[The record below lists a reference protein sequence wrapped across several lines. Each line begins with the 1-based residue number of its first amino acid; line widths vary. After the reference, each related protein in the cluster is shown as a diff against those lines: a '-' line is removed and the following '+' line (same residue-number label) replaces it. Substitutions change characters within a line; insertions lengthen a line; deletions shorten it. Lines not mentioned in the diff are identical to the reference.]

1 MQNQHFAVKSVHST
15 EKNFDSAST
24 ESPLLSRVDPT
35 EGRANTLAATP
46 LGVAKCYAC

>member
-1 MQNQHFAVKSVHST
+1 MQNQHFALKRDMST
-15 EKNFDSAST
+15 TGNFDSAST
-24 ESPLLSRVDPT
+24 ESPLLFRVDPT